1 MHGIPKSFQEN
12 FGTKNISRFEEII
25 SVVES
30 MNTKYVRKIMS
41 TLNDPDVTPDHLL
54 TNFGITIGEFCT
66 AYVIRNKS
74 KRNKKIM

>member
-1 MHGIPKSFQEN
+1 MHGVAESFQEN
-12 FGTKNISRFEEII
+12 IANKNISRFEEII

-66 AYVIRNKS
+66 AYVIRNKT
-74 KRNKKIM
+74 KRSKKIM